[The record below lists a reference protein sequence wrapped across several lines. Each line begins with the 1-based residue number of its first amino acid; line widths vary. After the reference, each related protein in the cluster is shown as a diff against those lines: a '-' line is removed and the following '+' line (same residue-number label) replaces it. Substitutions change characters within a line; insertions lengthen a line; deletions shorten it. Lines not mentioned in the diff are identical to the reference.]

1 MREKSVDEGGFH
13 GRLFAAFSGSLGAF
27 SRTHAPH
34 AINLRFTDDFY
45 GWLNER
51 NECNF

>member
-27 SRTHAPH
+27 SRVH
-34 AINLRFTDDFY
+34 AINLRFTDGLY

>member
-27 SRTHAPH
+27 SRAR
-34 AINLRFTDDFY
+34 NKFTIY
-45 GWLNER
+45 G
-51 NECNF
+51 